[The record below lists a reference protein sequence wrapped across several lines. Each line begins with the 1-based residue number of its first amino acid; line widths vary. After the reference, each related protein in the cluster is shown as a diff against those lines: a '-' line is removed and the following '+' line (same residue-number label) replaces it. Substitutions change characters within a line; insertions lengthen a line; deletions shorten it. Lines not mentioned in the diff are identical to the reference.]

1 MLSKIKSIR
10 KIENQSLRYDIQVA
24 SNNNYYANGILVHNC
39 TMYND
44 YIHARS
50 IDGRNHWSRDWVK
63 NFHSQIK
70 YDIPDG
76 FRICGENLYAKHSI
90 AYDALESYF
99 YGFSIWN
106 EDMCLGW
113 DDTMEYFA
121 LLGIMPVKVL
131 YRGMFNMQVLIE
143 VQKNL
148 DFTKQEGY
156 LMRKVG
162 SFRLSHFKDNIG
174 KFVRKN
180 HVQTRQHWM
189 YDSIEQNKLKV
200 V

>member
-1 MLSKIKSIR
+1 
-10 KIENQSLRYDIQVA
+10 
-24 SNNNYYANGILVHNC
+24 
-39 TMYND
+39 MYND

-189 YDSIEQNKLKV
+189 YDRIEQNKLKV